1 MLNLFAFQYLNNTA
15 ASSDISSQLVIFFAT
30 EFGWFLIGGLLV
42 YLFMHK
48 DRIKGVRDVTVVI
61 SAAILAWVVAESIKL
76 SFPEP
81 RPFSVLQNAHALI
94 RPEDLQTFPS
104 GHATFFS
111 ALATVL
117 YFYHRRLAAIYALG
131 ALLIGIARIA
141 AGVHWPVDI
150 LAGYILGGA
159 IGVAV
164 YYSYRELSVRRVKA
178 TGKA

>member
-1 MLNLFAFQYLNNTA
+1 MLNLFVFQYLNNGA
-15 ASSDISSQLVIFFAT
+15 AGSDLFSQIVIFFAT
-30 EFGWFLIGGLLV
+30 EFGWFLLGGLLV

-48 DRIKGVRDVTVVI
+48 DRKRGVRDVTVVI
-61 SAAILAWVVAESIKL
+61 SAAILAWLAAESIKL

-81 RPFSVLQNAHALI
+81 RPFSILQNVHALI

-111 ALATVL
+111 ALATSL
-117 YFYHRRLAAIYALG
+117 YFYHRRLGVLYAVG

-150 LAGYILGGA
+150 LAGYALGGF

-164 YYSYRELSVRRVKA
+164 YYGYQQRGSCSVKSS
-178 TGKA
+178 